1 MTFWTAINKF
11 FAFFCQE
18 SELEDET
25 PKKELFGS
33 EKRLADE
40 LERMSQSAKDMKQI
54 KELQKPHKSPS
65 EVFDSEKRLS
75 DELKRQELI
84 SKIMG
89 DKTDTSRSNRG

>member
-11 FAFFCQE
+11 FAFFIQE
-18 SELEDET
+18 PELEDEA

-54 KELQKPHKSPS
+54 KELQKPRKTPS
-65 EVFDSEKRLS
+65 EVLGKLDSEITAE
-75 DELKRQELI
+75 D
-84 SKIMG
+84 
-89 DKTDTSRSNRG
+89 DKEDNDGIRVRS

>member
-11 FAFFCQE
+11 FAFFTQDP
-18 SELEDET
+18 ELENEA

-65 EVFDSEKRLS
+65 EVFGKLDSTITAE
-75 DELKRQELI
+75 D
-84 SKIMG
+84 
-89 DKTDTSRSNRG
+89 DKEDNDGIRVRE